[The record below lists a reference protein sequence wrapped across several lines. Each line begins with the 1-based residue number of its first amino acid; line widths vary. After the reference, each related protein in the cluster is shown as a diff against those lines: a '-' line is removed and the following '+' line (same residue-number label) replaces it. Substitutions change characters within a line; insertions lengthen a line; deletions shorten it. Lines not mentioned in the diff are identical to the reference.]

1 MSADEDCVLRR
12 YEDFLR
18 SWLSRDAG
26 AKERVIAFLDS
37 SFSGFGTARHEMW
50 DTPEGLFEQLKKEFE
65 QLPEGGE
72 FTSRWT
78 TVTRY
83 TDDVY
88 GVANEFSL
96 RTRYAGRV
104 VTIDSLRVTSS
115 WKKYEDGELKM
126 VQWHASLPD
135 ASSAEEVFPGS
146 TEPKRYDEVTV
157 ALTDFVGFS
166 GSVFA
171 VPPKLLVDELNEIF
185 SAFDEIT
192 TQNGVDKIKTIGD
205 AYMMACGLDA
215 SMDDHATRVI
225 TTLREMFAYLEKRNT
240 DSAFKWEMRA
250 GVHSGPAVGG
260 IIGKQKLSFD
270 LWGDTVNLASR
281 LESAA
286 EAGQINL
293 SAYSY
298 ALVKERYSCTY
309 RGKIE
314 TKDRGKMDMYFVD
327 PD

>member
-1 MSADEDCVLRR
+1 MSADEEHVLRR
-12 YEDFLR
+12 YQDFLTA
-18 SWLSRDAG
+18 WLSRDDRAL
-26 AKERVIAFLDS
+26 ERVMSFFDK

-50 DTPEGLFEQLKKEFE
+50 DTPEGLFEQLKREFK

-72 FTSRWT
+72 TTSKWA
-78 TVTRY
+78 TVSRY

-104 VTIDSLRVTSS
+104 VTIDSLRVTST
-115 WKKYEDGELKM
+115 WQRFEDGTFKM

-135 ASSAEEVFPGS
+135 ASSDEEVFPGS
-146 TEPKRYDEVTV
+146 TEPKRYEEITV

-215 SMDDHATRVI
+215 SIQDHAVRTI
-225 TTLREMFAYLEKRNT
+225 NALREMFAYLDQRNA
-240 DSAFKWEMRA
+240 DSPFKWEMRA

-298 ALVKERYSCTY
+298 ALVKDRYSCTY

-327 PD
+327 KG